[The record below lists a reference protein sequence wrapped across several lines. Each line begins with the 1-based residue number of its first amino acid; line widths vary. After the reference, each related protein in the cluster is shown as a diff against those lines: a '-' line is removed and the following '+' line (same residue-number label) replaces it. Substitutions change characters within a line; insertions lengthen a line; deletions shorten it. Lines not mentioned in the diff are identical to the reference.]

1 MIVHEENGFIRTE
14 NGGMT
19 DVVWLFFVTLP
30 IDNSLPCHVQ
40 LRIPSDGTLLAM
52 ALPLA
57 PPSWLWCP
65 LSICFPLHH
74 RCGVRV
80 VYALLHR
87 RLTAANWYA
96 MRYDTLCGLSEKD
109 IRLLFRL
116 VNFCQ
121 PSCFLFHGASEVL
134 VDMFRAAAPHAEFLA
149 YLPSEVPT
157 RVFIYEDK
165 AHRCLSSL
173 PSIFPFGSMMVVR
186 GIHRNAA
193 AETAW
198 KTLKQRAEV
207 TLTFDLGRF
216 GIALSVEKMVKQ
228 DYIVCYF

>member
-1 MIVHEENGFIRTE
+1 MPNPEYLLTARCWRWLRRWRHRCGYGVHSPYAFRFI
-14 NGGMT
+14 T
-19 DVVWLFFVTLP
+19 DVVYE
-30 IDNSLPCHVQ
+30 
-40 LRIPSDGTLLAM
+40 PSAYY
-52 ALPLA
+52 AYA
-57 PPSWLWCP
+57 
-65 LSICFPLHH
+65 PLH
-74 RCGVRV
+74 RC
-80 VYALLHR
+80 
-87 RLTAANWYA
+87 LTASSWYG
-96 MRYDTLCGLSEKD
+96 MRYDSLSGLSEKD

>member
-1 MIVHEENGFIRTE
+1 MLNSEYLLTARCWRWLCRWRHRRGYGVHSPYAFHFI
-14 NGGMT
+14 T
-19 DVVWLFFVTLP
+19 DVVYE
-30 IDNSLPCHVQ
+30 S
-40 LRIPSDGTLLAM
+40 SAYY
-52 ALPLA
+52 AYA
-57 PPSWLWCP
+57 
-65 LSICFPLHH
+65 PLH
-74 RCGVRV
+74 RC
-80 VYALLHR
+80 
-87 RLTAANWYA
+87 LTAANWYA

-216 GIALSVEKMVKQ
+216 GIALSVEKMAKQ

>member
-1 MIVHEENGFIRTE
+1 MLNSEYLLTARCWRWLCRWRHRRGYGVHSPYAFHFI
-14 NGGMT
+14 T
-19 DVVWLFFVTLP
+19 DVVYE
-30 IDNSLPCHVQ
+30 SL
-40 LRIPSDGTLLAM
+40 AYY
-52 ALPLA
+52 AYA
-57 PPSWLWCP
+57 P
-65 LSICFPLHH
+65 
-74 RCGVRV
+74 
-80 VYALLHR
+80 LHR

-228 DYIVCYF
+228 DYIICYF

>member
-1 MIVHEENGFIRTE
+1 MFNSEYLLTARCWRWLCRWRHRRGYGVHSPYAFHFI
-14 NGGMT
+14 T
-19 DVVWLFFVTLP
+19 DVVYE
-30 IDNSLPCHVQ
+30 S
-40 LRIPSDGTLLAM
+40 SAYY
-52 ALPLA
+52 AYA
-57 PPSWLWCP
+57 P
-65 LSICFPLHH
+65 
-74 RCGVRV
+74 
-80 VYALLHR
+80 LHR

-121 PSCFLFHGASEVL
+121 PSCFLFHGASEV
-134 VDMFRAAAPHAEFLA
+134 LA

-216 GIALSVEKMVKQ
+216 GIALSVEKMAKQ

>member
-1 MIVHEENGFIRTE
+1 MLNSEYLLTARCWRWLCRWRHRRGYGVHSPYAFHFI
-14 NGGMT
+14 T
-19 DVVWLFFVTLP
+19 DVVYE
-30 IDNSLPCHVQ
+30 SSAHY
-40 LRIPSDGTLLAM
+40 A
-52 ALPLA
+52 
-57 PPSWLWCP
+57 
-65 LSICFPLHH
+65 
-74 RCGVRV
+74 
-80 VYALLHR
+80 YALLHR

-173 PSIFPFGSMMVVR
+173 PSIFSFGSMMVVR

>member
-1 MIVHEENGFIRTE
+1 MFNSEYLLTARCWRWLCRWRHRRGYGVHSPYAFHFI
-14 NGGMT
+14 T
-19 DVVWLFFVTLP
+19 DVVYE
-30 IDNSLPCHVQ
+30 S
-40 LRIPSDGTLLAM
+40 SAYY
-52 ALPLA
+52 AYA
-57 PPSWLWCP
+57 P
-65 LSICFPLHH
+65 
-74 RCGVRV
+74 
-80 VYALLHR
+80 LHR

-134 VDMFRAAAPHAEFLA
+134 VDMFRAAALHAEFLA